1 VVRRLA
7 CALAAL
13 GLHASPALAADTI
26 RIGFIVD
33 VAGPFAALSEEMTRG
48 FDLAIE
54 HLGSKMG
61 GIPVEVFKADSKN
74 SPDVGVTEASRLM
87 DRHQVQFVTGIL
99 LSNVFNAVGK
109 QMADRGV
116 FVLSGNAGTSYYSGK
131 ECHQNVFSV
140 GFHND
145 SLNEATALYMNE
157 KGVKSMVTVGLNYQA
172 GRDQIGGATS
182 KFKGKVL
189 AQLWPDVQ
197 AMDFA
202 SEIAQI
208 RSLAPEAV
216 YLFLPGRPG
225 IAFQRQLIQAGLD
238 KRVRIYGGA
247 FHSDELV
254 YDALGEFATRAQLEL
269 GTFGWHHGWG
279 VKDGEYPFM
288 NPQSKRMVDDYVKK
302 YNRRPTFFVAH
313 NYDAVMLIDSAV
325 RAVNGKVED
334 KDAVRAALRKADFKS
349 VKGKFKFNNN
359 QYPIQDHYIVTTVKD
374 EKGVPVQK
382 ILGYATKDHGDSH
395 AKDCPMRW

>member
-1 VVRRLA
+1 MS
-7 CALAAL
+7 
-13 GLHASPALAADTI
+13 SPALSADTI

-54 HLGSKMG
+54 HLGGKMG

-109 QMADRGV
+109 QLADRGV
-116 FVLSGNAGTSYYSGK
+116 FVISGNAGTSYYSGK
-131 ECHQNVFSV
+131 DCHPNVFASA
-140 GFHND
+140 FHND
-145 SLNEATALYMNE
+145 VLNEATALYMNE
-157 KGVKSMVTVGLNYQA
+157 KGVKSMVTIGLNYQA
-172 GRDQIGGATS
+172 GKDQIGGAVN

-189 AQLWPDVQ
+189 AQLWPDLQ

-208 RSLAPEAV
+208 RSLSPEAV

-225 IAFQRQLIQAGLD
+225 IAFQKQFIQAGLD
-238 KRVRIYGGA
+238 RRIRIFGGA

-254 YDALGEFATRAQLEL
+254 YDALGEFATRAKLEL

-288 NPQSKRMVDDYVKK
+288 NPQNKRLVDGYVKK
-302 YNRRPTFFVAH
+302 FNRRPTFFVSH

-325 RAVNGKVED
+325 RAVKGNVED

-349 VKGKFKFNNN
+349 TKGKFKFNTNH
-359 QYPIQDHYIVTTVKD
+359 YPIQDHYIVTTVKD

-382 ILGYATKDHGDSH
+382 ILGYATKDHADSY

>member
-1 VVRRLA
+1 
-7 CALAAL
+7 
-13 GLHASPALAADTI
+13 
-26 RIGFIVD
+26 
-33 VAGPFAALSEEMTRG
+33 MTRG

-109 QMADRGV
+109 QFADRGV
-116 FVLSGNAGTSYYSGK
+116 FVISGNAGTSYYSGK
-131 ECHQNVFSV
+131 DCNPNVFASA
-140 GFHND
+140 FHND
-145 SLNEATALYMNE
+145 VLNEATAMYMND
-157 KGVKSMVTVGLNYQA
+157 KGVQSMVTIGLNYQA
-172 GRDQIGGATS
+172 GRDQIGGAVN

-202 SEIAQI
+202 SEVAQI

-238 KRVRIYGGA
+238 KKVRIFGGA

-254 YDALGEFATRAQLEL
+254 YDALGEFATRAHLEL
-269 GTFGWHHGWG
+269 GTLGWHHGWG
-279 VKDGEYPFM
+279 LKDGEYPFM
-288 NPQSKRMVDDYVKK
+288 NPQSKKFVDAYIKK
-302 YNRRPTFFVAH
+302 HDRRPQFLAAH